1 MTNRG
6 IVCALLTVCLAMIAA
21 AQQPAS
27 KAQVAAA
34 IPTGSAAEQSSIA
47 FDANK
52 ITVKY
57 LAPAMGGR
65 KVFGGIVPFKQV
77 WPIGGGSA
85 ATFHTDGDLVFKGVV
100 VPKGDYSLYL
110 MPEPDKMQLIIS
122 KQTGP
127 KTQVYN
133 PKMDLGRVPMV
144 LRKATAPVETCKLAL
159 TKTASRAG
167 RIELSWENT
176 VAFVPFALDWVP
188 GDPEW

>member
-1 MTNRG
+1 MKKWG
-6 IVCALLTVCLAMIAA
+6 FLCAVLITCMAMVVV

-27 KAQVAAA
+27 KAQLAAS

-52 ITVKY
+52 VSLKY
-57 LAPAMGGR
+57 IAPSMGGR

-85 ATFHTDGDLVFKGVV
+85 ASFHTDGDLVFKGVV

-110 MPEPDKMQLIIS
+110 LPEPEKMQLIIS

-127 KTQVYN
+127 KTQAYN

-144 LRKATAPVETCKLAL
+144 VRKATAPVETCKLTL

-167 RIELSWENT
+167 RIELTWENT
-176 VAFVPFALDWVP
+176 VAMVPFALDWAP